1 LREQSSVQPSG
12 SERVNFLELVTKIN
26 GTRNWKVY
34 GPDLDGRYGGLNGA
48 GGLEAVYNQSTSTP
62 TYVLSDTYGHGEG
75 VLNGTTFTWNSSQ
88 SEAIN
93 GNEPQL
99 KLLSNEE
106 KYSLKKEGHSQKSR
120 RLMI

>member
-1 LREQSSVQPSG
+1 MMAWGDFSSRLEYVAVGTARIDYSKSIPELSDGVNQDSRKSRGEAFHRKRPQSGGTALREQSSVQPSG
-12 SERVNFLELVTKIN
+12 SQRV
-26 GTRNWKVY
+26 
-34 GPDLDGRYGGLNGA
+34 
-48 GGLEAVYNQSTSTP
+48 
-62 TYVLSDTYGHGEG
+62 
-75 VLNGTTFTWNSSQ
+75 NSSQ